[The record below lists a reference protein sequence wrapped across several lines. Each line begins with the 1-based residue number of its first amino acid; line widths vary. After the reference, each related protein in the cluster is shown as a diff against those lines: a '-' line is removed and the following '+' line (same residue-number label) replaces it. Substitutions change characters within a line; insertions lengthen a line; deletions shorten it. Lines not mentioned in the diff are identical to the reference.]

1 MLALGAVPTDSHEKW
16 ISRSRFFFQFKE
28 LMAKGAEIG
37 VANMFRFV
45 FLFFGGGKTVFFV
58 VGELGNLIPNLS
70 FCEKTIHPKFCI
82 MYRDSAIYV

>member
-1 MLALGAVPTDSHEKW
+1 
-16 ISRSRFFFQFKE
+16 
-28 LMAKGAEIG
+28 MAKGAEIG

-45 FLFFGGGKTVFFV
+45 FLFFGGCKTVFFV

-82 MYRDSAIYV
+82 MYRDSAIYVWSVMDCSSVDPKNPDTSLE